1 MIYTVLIFSL
11 AALVVIWGV
20 IDVIMQT
27 RDKE

>member
-1 MIYTVLIFSL
+1 MIYAFLIFSL

-20 IDVIMQT
+20 IDVILQT

>member
-1 MIYTVLIFSL
+1 MIFTVLIFTL

-20 IDVIMQT
+20 IDVILQT